1 MESTIALMFDF
12 CTLTAVC
19 TFGLGTLAKCW
30 RGIWN
35 RIPRCWVV
43 PFALCEAE
51 DIVPSCK
58 SCDRQLEPLRVQK
71 KCPVCKGQKG
81 SGKCF
86 HLSCYDHKWDT
97 CPESAGASV
106 RSYCGSHPFFGGFS
120 DRKFG
125 DSGTVPLWEEGVSSL
140 DSGYFGMVLTAMRR
154 GDAFE
159 FFVLPGFR
167 NEQDHP
173 SYHNTM

>member
-1 MESTIALMFDF
+1 M
-12 CTLTAVC
+12 
-19 TFGLGTLAKCW
+19 
-30 RGIWN
+30 
-35 RIPRCWVV
+35 
-43 PFALCEAE
+43 
-51 DIVPSCK
+51 PSCK

-86 HLSCYDHKWDT
+86 HLSCYDDGPRDA

-125 DSGTVPLWEEGVSSL
+125 DSGAVPLWEEGLSSG
-140 DSGYFGMVLTAMRR
+140 DSGYFGMVLTATRH
-154 GDAFE
+154 GDAFD
-159 FFVLPGFR
+159 FFVLPGWRDGQDDRTTHQRAFNAYLR
-167 NEQDHP
+167 SRISRYQNEE
-173 SYHNTM
+173 